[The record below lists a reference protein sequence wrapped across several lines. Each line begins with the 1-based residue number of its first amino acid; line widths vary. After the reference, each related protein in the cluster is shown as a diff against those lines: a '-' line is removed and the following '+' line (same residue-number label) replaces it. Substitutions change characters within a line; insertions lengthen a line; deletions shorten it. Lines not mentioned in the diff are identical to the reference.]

1 MRLLIYD
8 PWNLE
13 HGLAADL
20 CALIARSGWS
30 ADWLAATRRL
40 CAAERDSHDY
50 REWLLLHEREL
61 STGRWRKFT
70 QQPFDAFI
78 GFGSASAV
86 LAAALPRSVRK
97 FAVVEQLESKR
108 FVRLNAESRSVF
120 HRRVEI
126 DLLRTFDQV
135 VASSNIASLFADE
148 GLKNVV
154 TSIQEIENVLT
165 VRKVA

>member
-13 HGLAADL
+13 RGLAADL
-20 CALIARSGWS
+20 RALIVRSGWS
-30 ADWLAATRRL
+30 ADWFAATRWL
-40 CAAERDSHDY
+40 CAAERDSLDY
-50 REWLLLHEREL
+50 REWLLLHEREMA
-61 STGRWRKFT
+61 TGRWRRFT
-70 QQPFDAFI
+70 QQPCDAFI

-97 FAVVEQLESKR
+97 IVVAEQLESER
-108 FVRLNAESRSVF
+108 FVRPKVESRLVF

-126 DLLRTFDQV
+126 DLLRTFDRV
-135 VASSNIASLFADE
+135 LAPAEVASLLADE

-154 TSIQEIENVLT
+154 TSIQEIEKVLT
-165 VRKVA
+165 VRIAA